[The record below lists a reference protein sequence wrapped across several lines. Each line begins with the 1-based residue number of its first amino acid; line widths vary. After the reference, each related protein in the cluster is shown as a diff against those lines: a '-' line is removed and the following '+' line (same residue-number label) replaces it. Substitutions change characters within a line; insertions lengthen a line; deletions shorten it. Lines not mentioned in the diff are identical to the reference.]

1 MSLKFSRRSFIS
13 NCLPV
18 AAVPVVLLGCAQPSE
33 QSKRLRFAVS
43 SRVRMLDPRKATDA
57 LSSRINRLIYRHL
70 VDFNERYEPQ
80 PDLATWQQLSPT
92 HYRFNLI
99 DRPEFHHGKTLDSLD
114 VIAFVVVKD
123 PTVRL
128 LKLLNGEVD
137 LTQNDLSP
145 ELAAYAQSQD
155 SLQVQWHPG
164 SNYGYI
170 GFNFEDPLLA
180 HDSIRFAI
188 AHGIDRQAIV
198 ESLFTNQARLATGL
212 MLPEHWAGNPHL
224 EQYEYDPQRARQY
237 LEQSEI
243 ASELWKIDD
252 KGRKFIELTFK
263 TSNNPTRIRLATIY
277 QSQLKKIGIHLKI
290 QSYDWG
296 TFYNDIKAGRF
307 QLYSLAWVGVK
318 SPDIFQYV
326 FHSNAMPPSGA
337 NRGRFVDEKVDQ
349 LIEQA
354 LAAETLEEQA
364 HLYQMLQARLHDLLP
379 LMPLWFESHYAVMNK
394 KVSNYQMF
402 SDGRYDGLLNAS
414 LKEWG

>member
-18 AAVPVVLLGCAQPSE
+18 AAVPVVLQGCAQPSE

-114 VIAFVVVKD
+114 VIATLESILDKDFGSAHRASLTNIKSMQALSEDEFDIYLKKPDALFIGRLNLGILPRDLIAQSHAFHNRPLGCGKCRFVDSSEQMLRLQREDQVLIEFVVVKD

-252 KGRKFIELTFK
+252 KGREFIEL
-263 TSNNPTRIRLATIY
+263 NLIM
-277 QSQLKKIGIHLKI
+277 QL
-290 QSYDWG
+290 
-296 TFYNDIKAGRF
+296 
-307 QLYSLAWVGVK
+307 
-318 SPDIFQYV
+318 
-326 FHSNAMPPSGA
+326 
-337 NRGRFVDEKVDQ
+337 
-349 LIEQA
+349 
-354 LAAETLEEQA
+354 
-364 HLYQMLQARLHDLLP
+364 
-379 LMPLWFESHYAVMNK
+379 
-394 KVSNYQMF
+394 
-402 SDGRYDGLLNAS
+402 
-414 LKEWG
+414 